1 MNDII
6 KLLAGENG
14 IPLIKILAV
23 FFPILLFLFKYIL
36 PWTSEIAHDIPSGQK
51 TQILVELI
59 QFPVDLLFVAIGYM
73 IPQII
78 EVIFDLS
85 HIDVA
90 QEKDL
95 TNYHSLVYAL
105 GRNCVYTFILLL
117 IVPFLV
123 FISKIALKKFFS
135 DDKPQTFFIVIFLY
149 MIAGASIWFSIF
161 S

>member
-14 IPLIKILAV
+14 VPLIKIMAV

-36 PWTSEIAHDIPSGQK
+36 PLTSEIAYDVPSGQK
-51 TQILVELI
+51 TQIEVELI

-78 EVIFDLS
+78 EVIVDLS
-85 HIDVA
+85 HVDIT
-90 QEKDL
+90 QEQDL
-95 TNYHSLVYAL
+95 TNYHTLIYAL

-117 IVPFLV
+117 IIPFLV
-123 FISKIALKKFFS
+123 FMSKIALKKFFS
-135 DDKPQTFFIVIFLY
+135 VHKYQTFFIVLILY
-149 MIAGASIWFSIF
+149 IIAGAAIWFSIF